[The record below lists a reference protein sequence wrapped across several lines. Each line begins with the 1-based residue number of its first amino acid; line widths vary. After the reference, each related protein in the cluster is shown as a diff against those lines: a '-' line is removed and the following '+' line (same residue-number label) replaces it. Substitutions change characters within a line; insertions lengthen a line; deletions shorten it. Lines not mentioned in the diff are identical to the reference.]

1 MAFMERTRNPVTER
15 PRTVTERSRS
25 ERSGDGII
33 FSSLQSLLRLQGQV
47 NTLYL
52 AKKHIRSRHSGL
64 HRSVYKGRGMDFA
77 ESRIYQPGDDIRT
90 IDWRVTARSGR
101 VHTKVF
107 EEEREKPVLLW
118 LDLRPSMFFA
128 TRGRFKSVV
137 AAEIAALLLWKTL
150 KDGDRIGGILQNGE
164 HVELKPSR
172 SRSAALHFLRQLSDM
187 TRGSLRLPSATLR
200 ASRSGNGEQ
209 PVVERGRTVAERSRS
224 DLQASW
230 TRLRRVAQPGSQV
243 FVLSDFRMASP
254 AAMRQLAMIAQHS
267 QVTLIA
273 IHDPFEEQL
282 PNTGSL
288 RLTDG
293 KRNLLLNLGQRLW
306 RERYANRAA
315 QANQALQEF
324 SRSQRIPLVQVSTA
338 DTANERLLKL
348 SRGLR

>member
-1 MAFMERTRNPVTER
+1 MAGGRTTPPSPVAER
-15 PRTVTERSRS
+15 PALSLAERG
-25 ERSGDGII
+25 RSGRNGEGII
-33 FSSLQSLLRLQGQV
+33 FSSLHSLLRLQSQV

-52 AKKHIRSRHSGL
+52 AKKHIRARHAGL

-77 ESRIYQPGDDIRT
+77 ESRMYQPGDDIRT

-128 TRGRFKSVV
+128 TRGRFKTVV

-150 KDGDRIGGILQNGE
+150 KEGDRIGGILQNGG
-164 HVELKPSR
+164 HVEMKPSR

-187 TRGSLRLPSATLR
+187 TRT
-200 ASRSGNGEQ
+200 ASSNQKGD
-209 PVVERGRTVAERSRS
+209 

-230 TRLRRVAQPGSQV
+230 TRLRRVAQPGSHV
-243 FVLSDFRMASP
+243 FIVSDFRQTTP
-254 AAMRQLAMIAQHS
+254 AALRQLAMITRHS
-267 QVTLIA
+267 QLTLLS

-282 PNTGSL
+282 PQQQGNL

-306 RERYANRAA
+306 RERYTQRAV
-315 QANQALQEF
+315 QATKLLQEF
-324 SRSQRIPLVQVSTA
+324 SRSHRIPLVQVSTA
-338 DTANERLLKL
+338 DTDNERLLKL